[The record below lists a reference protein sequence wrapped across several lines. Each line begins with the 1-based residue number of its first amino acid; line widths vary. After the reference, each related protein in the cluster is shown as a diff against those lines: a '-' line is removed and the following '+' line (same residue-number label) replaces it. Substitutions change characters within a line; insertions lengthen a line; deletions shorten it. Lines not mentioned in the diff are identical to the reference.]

1 MLGGFGK
8 LTSLDVRDST
18 AFLAPFFAHK
28 TQPLG
33 TGYALG
39 TLASARRALGFRV
52 VRVTLQFV
60 CACRRGLSCC
70 VKGSTHVLLM
80 AAVAVVVIYRLWR
93 GHWPRDAQ
101 PADAAV

>member
-1 MLGGFGK
+1 MDGMLGGFGK

-39 TLASARRALGFRV
+39 TLASTRKEVGLRVYVCPESPCSLCVRAVGDCHVVLKARL
-52 VRVTLQFV
+52 T
-60 CACRRGLSCC
+60 CC
-70 VKGSTHVLLM
+70 
-80 AAVAVVVIYRLWR
+80 
-93 GHWPRDAQ
+93 
-101 PADAAV
+101 